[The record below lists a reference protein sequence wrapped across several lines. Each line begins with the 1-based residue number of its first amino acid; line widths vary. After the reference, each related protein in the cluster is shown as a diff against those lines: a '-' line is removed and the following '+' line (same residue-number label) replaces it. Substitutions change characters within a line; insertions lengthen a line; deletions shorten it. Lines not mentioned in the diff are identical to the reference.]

1 MSRAHLVR
9 ANNPSPMTLDGTN
22 TWVLRASDHS
32 RAIVVDPGPD
42 DPQHLQAIL
51 EASGP
56 AGVGLILLTHGHAD
70 HAEAAVSFAEMAK
83 APVRAIEPQL
93 CKDAEP
99 LRHLEIL
106 DVDGVRVEVIA
117 TPGHTADS
125 ACFIVSED
133 RAVLTGDTILGLG
146 STVVAHPDGRL
157 ADYLDSLRV
166 LRALVEERQLVAVLP
181 GHGPSREDPAALI
194 DEYLAHREERLDQV
208 RTALANGAS
217 TADDVVNAVYGDV
230 DAGVKFAARWS
241 VLAQLEYLG
250 VTSPGETGL
259 RRP

>member
-42 DPQHLQAIL
+42 DPQHLQAVL

-56 AGVGLILLTHGHAD
+56 AGVGLIVLTHGHAD

-106 DVDGVRVEVIA
+106 DVDGVRVQVIT

-157 ADYLDSLRV
+157 LTTSIRCGCCGRLSKNASSS
-166 LRALVEERQLVAVLP
+166 
-181 GHGPSREDPAALI
+181 PSCLGTDRHAKTRPRSSTNTSRI
-194 DEYLAHREERLDQV
+194 V
-208 RTALANGAS
+208 KNAS
-217 TADDVVNAVYGDV
+217 TKCGRRSQTAP
-230 DAGVKFAARWS
+230 ARPTMS
-241 VLAQLEYLG
+241 
-250 VTSPGETGL
+250 
-259 RRP
+259 